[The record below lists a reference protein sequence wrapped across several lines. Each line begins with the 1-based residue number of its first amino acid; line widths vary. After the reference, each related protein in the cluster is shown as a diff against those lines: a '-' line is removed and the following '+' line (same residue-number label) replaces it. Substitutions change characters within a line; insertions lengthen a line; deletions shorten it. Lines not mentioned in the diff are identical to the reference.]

1 MPKEDLCSYGHS
13 LQSQLKC
20 SGGMRNCWSISS
32 VDGFGSQCTLSWSSC
47 RALCPASLHLSVS
60 FARVE
65 RSLFF
70 LWYSTSFNLL
80 NSSLASVNLRSI
92 TMLSSSGGVLGLL
105 EGVTKGDLKFRR
117 ANVFLCNGL
126 GVDEFEITL
135 SLLWLSHPDVVGGTS
150 KSCNCG

>member
-1 MPKEDLCSYGHS
+1 MPKEDLCSCGHS
-13 LQSQLKC
+13 LQSHLKC

-32 VDGFGSQCTLSWSSC
+32 VVGFGSQCTLLCSSC

-60 FARVE
+60 LASVK

-92 TMLSSSGGVLGLL
+92 TMLSSSEGVLGLL

-117 ANVFLCNGL
+117 ANVFLCNGF
-126 GVDEFEITL
+126 GVHEFDILL
-135 SLLWLSHPDVVGGTS
+135 SMFSLSHPVVGGIS
-150 KSCNCG
+150 KSCSRG

>member
-1 MPKEDLCSYGHS
+1 MRKEDLLSCGHS
-13 LQSQLKC
+13 LQSHLKC

-65 RSLFF
+65 RSLCF
-70 LWYSTSFNLL
+70 LWYSTSLNLL

-92 TMLSSSGGVLGLL
+92 TTLASSEGVLSLL

-117 ANVFLCNGL
+117 ANVFLCNSF
-126 GVDEFEITL
+126 GVHEFDILL
-135 SLLWLSHPDVVGGTS
+135 SMFWLSHPVVGSIS
-150 KSCNCG
+150 KSCSRG

>member
-1 MPKEDLCSYGHS
+1 MPKEDLRSCGHS
-13 LQSQLKC
+13 LQSHLKC

-32 VDGFGSQCTLSWSSC
+32 VVGFGSQCTLSWSSC

-60 FARVE
+60 LARVE
-65 RSLFF
+65 RSLCF

-92 TMLSSSGGVLGLL
+92 TRLSSSEGVLGLL

-117 ANVFLCNGL
+117 ANVFLCNGF
-126 GVDEFEITL
+126 GVHEFDILL
-135 SLLWLSHPDVVGGTS
+135 SMFSLSHPVVGGIS
-150 KSCNCG
+150 KSCSRG

>member
-1 MPKEDLCSYGHS
+1 MPKEDLHSFGHS
-13 LQSQLKC
+13 LQSHLKC

-60 FARVE
+60 LARVE

-92 TMLSSSGGVLGLL
+92 TMLSSSEGVPGLL

-117 ANVFLCNGL
+117 ANVFLCNGF
-126 GVDEFEITL
+126 GVHEFDVLL
-135 SLLWLSHPDVVGGTS
+135 SMFSLSHPVVGGIS
-150 KSCNCG
+150 KPCNSG